1 MGRTREQREK
11 GTLSRKGFL
20 KTVGAGAV
28 GAALLGA
35 PAALSGREKGTVET
49 ERRPMNVILI
59 IVDTLRKDHV
69 GVYGNDWIETPNLDA
84 LAAESL
90 LFTQSHPDAMAT
102 IPARRAIH
110 TGMRSWPTRPPY
122 YGWKPIPSGQS
133 TLAEILKGHG
143 YRTALATDNW
153 HLWLPEKMNFER
165 GFEVVRTFRGQ
176 TKDRYREPLS
186 ARADEM
192 DHYLKPVRGYY
203 LRQYLANVRGRDS
216 EEDWFAPKVFSAAS
230 ELLGEVAGG
239 ERPFFLVADSY
250 DPHEPWD
257 PPKEYVDLYDEG
269 YKGKEPIRPLYG
281 KDDYLTDRQLLRMRA
296 LYAAE
301 ITMMDRW
308 LGKFLEKARE
318 LELMHDTMLVVV
330 SDHGHLLGEHGYTG
344 KLAYALY
351 PELTDTVLMVRHPEG
366 KGAGKSTDFFAS
378 THDVAPTILGFLG
391 VEPPVPMD
399 GQDLTPIVEGK
410 GPRRPRD
417 HFTQGYKAY
426 VCCRDEHRV
435 MFCLSDRTYAHLYDA
450 VNDVGQTRNLAEA
463 EPETVRT
470 MYEEY
475 AQKDAA
481 GRLPNFRER
490 LPRQSSQNPPATHS
504 GE

>member
-1 MGRTREQREK
+1 
-11 GTLSRKGFL
+11 
-20 KTVGAGAV
+20 
-28 GAALLGA
+28 
-35 PAALSGREKGTVET
+35 
-49 ERRPMNVILI
+49 
-59 IVDTLRKDHV
+59 
-69 GVYGNDWIETPNLDA
+69 
-84 LAAESL
+84 
-90 LFTQSHPDAMAT
+90 
-102 IPARRAIH
+102 
-110 TGMRSWPTRPPY
+110 
-122 YGWKPIPSGQS
+122 
-133 TLAEILKGHG
+133 
-143 YRTALATDNW
+143 
-153 HLWLPEKMNFER
+153 
-165 GFEVVRTFRGQ
+165 
-176 TKDRYREPLS
+176 
-186 ARADEM
+186 M

-216 EEDWFAPKVFSAAS
+216 EEDWFAPNVFSAAS
-230 ELLGEVAGG
+230 QLLGEVAGG
-239 ERPFFLVADSY
+239 ERPFFLLADSY

-351 PELTDTVLMVRHPEG
+351 PELTDTVLLVRHPEG
-366 KGAGKSTDFFAS
+366 KGAGKTSDFFAS
-378 THDVAPTILGFLG
+378 THDVAPTILGFLEM
-391 VEPPVPMD
+391 EPPVPMD
-399 GQDLTPIVEGK
+399 GQDLTPFVEGK

-450 VNDVGQTRNLAEA
+450 VNDV
-463 EPETVRT
+463 VRRGT
-470 MYEEY
+470 SRKRSPRRLGRCTKSTPKRTPQEGYPTSE
-475 AQKDAA
+475 KDPQ
-481 GRLPNFRER
+481 GKVRRTL
-490 LPRQSSQNPPATHS
+490 LPRTPVNKLDNGGLVNLRHRKHQYVP
-504 GE
+504 